1 MYLNSRKSVEAN
13 VILKDF
19 SGFDLVVH
27 NCMINAN
34 VQWGN
39 LDQARKLFDE
49 MPERNEV
56 SWTTLISGFMKYGRV
71 EESIRYFEKNP
82 FQTVVSWTA
91 AISGFVQN
99 GFSFEA
105 LKLFLK
111 LLESGVKPNE
121 VTFTSIFRAC
131 AELGD
136 FRLGMGFFGL
146 IVKAGFE
153 NKVSVSNSLISLCL
167 KMHEIDMAWRVFD
180 LMKKKDVVSWTTI
193 LDMYVEMGDLV
204 EARRIF
210 DMMPERNEITWSV
223 MIARYSQSGY
233 HEEALKLFHQMVQ
246 EEFKPNTSCFSTVV
260 SALTNFEALRP
271 GMNLHAHVVKIGIV
285 EDVFIS
291 SSLVDLYCKCGK
303 TKDGRLMF
311 DSIVGN
317 NVVSW
322 NSMIGGYSLNGE
334 MEEAKML
341 FDIMPLRNDVSWSA
355 IISGYLEYK
364 QFDKVFE
371 VFNEMLLSGEIP
383 NKSTFS
389 SLLCATAGMAS
400 LEKGK
405 DLHGKVIKL
414 GVEKQ
419 ALMMDSYTLKSVQ
432 DLPVPFRSAFS
443 FRYFNS
449 LQSECFPV
457 CFQSD
462 VNMVISAPTGSG
474 KTVLFELCIL
484 RLLSRF
490 ITEGRFVHIKGTL
503 KTIYIAPSKALV
515 QEKLRDWSQKFG
527 SWGMNCLELTGD
539 NEFYNTRNI
548 QEADIILTTPE
559 KFDAVTR
566 YRIKDGG
573 LSFFSDI
580 TLILV
585 DEVHLLND
593 PRGAALEAIIS
604 RIKMLARKPEMKS
617 SPLASVRFLAV
628 SATIPNIED
637 LAEWL
642 HVPAQGIKRFGE
654 EMRPVKLTTKV
665 FDILMQFARGRS
677 ALVFCSTRKGAQE
690 AAQQL
695 SQTAMTFGYSNPFI
709 KDHEQQERLREAS
722 LSCSEKQM
730 QSYILYGVGFHNG
743 GLCMKDRS
751 LIEGLF
757 LKGDLQILCTTNTLA
772 HGVNLPA
779 HTVVIKSTQH
789 FNKEK
794 GLYMEYDR
802 STIHQVHLYEN
813 LLNGCEMVESQLLS
827 CLTEHLTAEIV
838 QLTVSDITRAIEWM
852 KCSYLYNPQNYAVRK
867 VISRDRIEKHMQE
880 ICVKKV
886 NELSCNQMIW
896 TDEDGFLLK
905 PLEPGRLMTKYYLKF
920 DTMKHIMLSPVNC
933 SLEDALHVICH
944 AEEISWIQLRRNEKK
959 ILNDINADK
968 NGRLRFHINGDKG
981 KRKKRIQTREEK
993 IFVLANDC
1001 LTGDPSVH
1009 DLSLTQDMNSLCSNG
1024 CRIAKCMKEYFI
1036 YKKNYRG
1043 AVNSTLL
1050 AKSLYQRLWDDSPYL
1065 LKQLPGIG
1073 MVTAKAL
1080 HSMGIKSFETLAD
1093 GDPRRIE
1100 IVTGRKYPFGN
1111 HIKES
1116 LQSLPPKVDL
1126 KIEEVKCQRQGGSKL
1141 VVTLIRLSQSVQST
1155 KHHYAD
1161 MIVGAEE
1168 DNLIL
1173 FHEKIRCWGLICL
1186 HSVIGSCLNQ
1196 AYHQKRRLLG
1206 VMLSFYVIS
1215 MVPSFFHHLTLS
1227 MLVAAE
1233 SMSSPVGI
1241 DLHQKLLMVKES
1253 NSKLN
1258 HRRGSKQPSFFP
1270 PPEEVCV
1277 IEDEN
1282 ENGTSSHTTSRKL
1295 NSLNSRREDSSMPSF
1310 SLLDE
1315 ELGEGIALFDA
1326 CALPMISFF
1335 RFPHYV
1341 FYLESLYIGGPA
1353 SEIDDDDDCKIIT
1366 EQTIFEHIHEK
1377 AKRFP
1382 ILAASKNVQLPSS
1395 ESFFLKRK
1403 RPPEKFP
1410 ELRDED
1416 VLEETEVNNFPQ
1428 VSLLSP
1434 FSESKE
1440 LEPKE
1445 VDFNNYNFVDDDTGG
1460 VPCLHE
1466 ENTSKTLTGETIFDH
1481 IRKKS
1486 KNFPALNFN
1495 NIFKNVEAEPLLHTN
1510 KHSSASDILEDT
1522 NPYEILR
1529 DSHSQI
1535 NPKLDS
1541 GDAIGTKRSSCAT
1554 YGKVSNANAELSST
1568 KMLSYD
1574 ISMIKNSTWFGE
1586 PGSSMEVSRKQ
1597 KCSPSGSGRQ
1607 CSSPLT
1613 ITGKTG
1619 EVDSFLG
1626 FKSVFSFL

>member
-1 MYLNSRKSVEAN
+1 
-13 VILKDF
+13 
-19 SGFDLVVH
+19 
-27 NCMINAN
+27 
-34 VQWGN
+34 
-39 LDQARKLFDE
+39 
-49 MPERNEV
+49 
-56 SWTTLISGFMKYGRV
+56 
-71 EESIRYFEKNP
+71 
-82 FQTVVSWTA
+82 
-91 AISGFVQN
+91 
-99 GFSFEA
+99 
-105 LKLFLK
+105 
-111 LLESGVKPNE
+111 
-121 VTFTSIFRAC
+121 
-131 AELGD
+131 
-136 FRLGMGFFGL
+136 
-146 IVKAGFE
+146 
-153 NKVSVSNSLISLCL
+153 
-167 KMHEIDMAWRVFD
+167 
-180 LMKKKDVVSWTTI
+180 
-193 LDMYVEMGDLV
+193 
-204 EARRIF
+204 
-210 DMMPERNEITWSV
+210 
-223 MIARYSQSGY
+223 
-233 HEEALKLFHQMVQ
+233 
-246 EEFKPNTSCFSTVV
+246 
-260 SALTNFEALRP
+260 
-271 GMNLHAHVVKIGIV
+271 
-285 EDVFIS
+285 
-291 SSLVDLYCKCGK
+291 
-303 TKDGRLMF
+303 
-311 DSIVGN
+311 
-317 NVVSW
+317 
-322 NSMIGGYSLNGE
+322 
-334 MEEAKML
+334 
-341 FDIMPLRNDVSWSA
+341 
-355 IISGYLEYK
+355 
-364 QFDKVFE
+364 
-371 VFNEMLLSGEIP
+371 
-383 NKSTFS
+383 
-389 SLLCATAGMAS
+389 
-400 LEKGK
+400 
-405 DLHGKVIKL
+405 
-414 GVEKQ
+414 
-419 ALMMDSYTLKSVQ
+419 MMDSYSLKSVQ
-432 DLPVPFRSAFS
+432 DLPVLFRSAFS

-457 CFQSD
+457 CFHSD

-490 ITEGRFVHIKGTL
+490 IAEGRFAHIKGTL

-527 SWGMNCLELTGD
+527 SWGINCLELTGD
-539 NEFYNTRNI
+539 NGFYNTRNI

-566 YRIKDGG
+566 YHIKDGG

-585 DEVHLLND
+585 DEVHLLSD
-593 PRGAALEAIIS
+593 LRGAALEAIIS
-604 RIKMLARKPEMKS
+604 RIKMLARKPEMKP

-642 HVPAQGIKRFGE
+642 NVPAEGIKRFGE

-665 FDILMQFARGRS
+665 FGYPAAKNDFLFEKRLQNYIFDILMQFARGRS

-690 AAQQL
+690 AAQKL
-695 SQTAMTFGYSNPFI
+695 SHTAMTFGYSNPFI

-743 GLCMKDRS
+743 GLCMKDRN

-802 STIHQVHLYEN
+802 STILQMCGRAGRPPFNDSGMVIIMTRKETVHLYEN

-852 KCSYLYNPQNYAVRK
+852 KCSYLYVRMKKNPQNYAVRK
-867 VISRDRIEKHMQE
+867 VISRERIEKHMQE

-886 NELSCNQMIW
+886 NELSCHQMIW

-905 PLEPGRLMTKYYLKF
+905 PLEPGKLMTKYYLKF
-920 DTMKHIMLSPVNC
+920 DTMKHIMLSSVNC

-1036 YKKNYRG
+1036 YKKNYKG
-1043 AVNSTLL
+1043 AVNSILL

-1116 LQSLPPKVDL
+1116 LQSLPPKVDM
-1126 KIEEVKCQRQGGSKL
+1126 KIEEVKCQKQGKSKL
-1141 VVTLIRLSQSVQST
+1141 VVTLTRLLQSVHST

-1173 FHEKIRCWGLICL
+1173 FHEKISNCFLCSPYNMEIFSSNSQQGKLTIKADLIFEEY
-1186 HSVIGSCLNQ
+1186 I
-1196 AYHQKRRLLG
+1196 
-1206 VMLSFYVIS
+1206 
-1215 MVPSFFHHLTLS
+1215 
-1227 MLVAAE
+1227 
-1233 SMSSPVGI
+1233 GI
-1241 DLHQKLLMVKES
+1241 DLHQKLLMLKES

-1258 HRRGSKQPSFFP
+1258 HRRGSRQPSFFP
-1270 PPEEVCV
+1270 LPEEVCV

-1282 ENGTSSHTTSRKL
+1282 ENGTSAHTSSRKL
-1295 NSLNSRREDSSMPSF
+1295 NNLNSRREDSSMPSF

-1315 ELGEGIALFDA
+1315 ELGEG
-1326 CALPMISFF
+1326 
-1335 RFPHYV
+1335 
-1341 FYLESLYIGGPA
+1341 GPT
-1353 SEIDDDDDCKIIT
+1353 EIDDDDDCKIVT
-1366 EQTIFEHIHEK
+1366 EQTVFEHIHEK
-1377 AKRFP
+1377 SKRFP
-1382 ILAASKNVQLPSS
+1382 NLAASKNVQLPSS
-1395 ESFFLKRK
+1395 ESLILKRK
-1403 RPPEKFP
+1403 RPPEKSP
-1410 ELRDED
+1410 EPCDED
-1416 VLEETEVNNFPQ
+1416 VLEETEGNNIPQ

-1434 FSESKE
+1434 FSESKKF
-1440 LEPKE
+1440 EPKE
-1445 VDFNNYNFVDDDTGG
+1445 VDFKNYNFVDDGTGG
-1460 VPCLHE
+1460 VPCQHE
-1466 ENTSKTLTGETIFDH
+1466 ENTSKTLTGETILDH

-1486 KNFPALNFN
+1486 KNFPAFNFN
-1495 NIFKNVEAEPLLHTN
+1495 ILKNLEAEPLLHTN

-1522 NPYEILR
+1522 NPCEILR
-1529 DSHSQI
+1529 DGHSQI
-1535 NPKLDS
+1535 SPKLDR
-1541 GDAIGTKRSSCAT
+1541 GTKAGTKGSSCAT
-1554 YGKVSNANAELSST
+1554 YGKLNLHQKVSNANAELSST
-1568 KMLSYD
+1568 KMLSFN
-1574 ISMIKNSTWFGE
+1574 ISMIKNSSCFGE
-1586 PGSSMEVSRKQ
+1586 LGSSMDVSRKQ
-1597 KCSPSGSGRQ
+1597 KCS
-1607 CSSPLT
+1607 SP
-1613 ITGKTG
+1613 
-1619 EVDSFLG
+1619 VDSFLG